1 MKRASAMSAIVNG
14 RGKKCTMNEKTNTN
28 ICVMYYV
35 HYEVIYTLTVI
46 NDKKCLSYGLSM
58 QKLHVHIRTFA
69 QKWPQYRLN
78 DFIFFCI
85 RLFCFRNCLFC
96 RIFLMRSLYFVGT
109 RHCIEPILHIRICF
123 FFCLVSFYSVG
134 NFSFYMFTTC
144 VYTIV

>member
-1 MKRASAMSAIVNG
+1 MYNER
-14 RGKKCTMNEKTNTN
+14 KKNTN

-78 DFIFFCI
+78 DFIFFSA
-85 RLFCFRNCLFC
+85 FACFAFV
-96 RIFLMRSLYFVGT
+96 IVYFV
-109 RHCIEPILHIRICF
+109 EYF
-123 FFCLVSFYSVG
+123 
-134 NFSFYMFTTC
+134 
-144 VYTIV
+144 